1 MRELGSG
8 SRGRNYC
15 QYRDFSVPNFDT
27 PSGPPRREGGVSNI
41 MVLLLALK
49 ENVQKSPREKRV
61 VCTCDYPRS
70 AALHTRASSHLSYH
84 CEQFNQLF
92 MSSNVIARE
101 CHRALEQLD
110 MSHQVR
116 HDKWPPRDE
125 IYMRVGP
132 PMAHSQVMHRI
143 RIPLASL

>member
-27 PSGPPRREGGVSNI
+27 PPGPPRREGGVSNI

-61 VCTCDYPRS
+61 VCTCNYPQ
-70 AALHTRASSHLSYH
+70 ACTITVVTLHKGSK
-84 CEQFNQLF
+84 
-92 MSSNVIARE
+92 
-101 CHRALEQLD
+101 
-110 MSHQVR
+110 
-116 HDKWPPRDE
+116 HDGSPFWT
-125 IYMRVGP
+125 GNC
-132 PMAHSQVMHRI
+132 
-143 RIPLASL
+143 